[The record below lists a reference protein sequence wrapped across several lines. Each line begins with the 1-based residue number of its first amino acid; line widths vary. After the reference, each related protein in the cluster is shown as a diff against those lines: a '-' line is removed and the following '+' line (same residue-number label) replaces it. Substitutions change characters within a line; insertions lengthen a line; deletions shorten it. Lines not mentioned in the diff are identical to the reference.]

1 MKNIIFYLVFC
12 SFLSLVSC
20 VEKELTPISKS
31 KGKPGVVTNVEVEP
45 LAGGVKLTYLI
56 PKTEDILA
64 VKAVYTLSN
73 GKEVETACSYYDNT
87 LTLLGY
93 YDQKEH
99 TAQLFTVN
107 RAQELSDPVTVRFTP
122 LESPLSKLI
131 KTVQITSDFG
141 GASFTWVNED
151 RAPITF
157 ELFAQDSIGQMLT
170 RSVFIS
176 DTRNAIRT
184 LRGFKSVPWRF
195 AAIASD
201 RFGNH
206 SDSIFPPSILTPLFE
221 ERLDKSKMKL
231 LILNNDVSFSEHQS
245 AGENMLDDDKST
257 VGHTQSNT
265 LPAPFTVDLG
275 VSAYLSRI
283 VIFNR
288 NTWGDGNYYNWGNPK
303 SMTIWVRSEL
313 PSFSGD
319 WNEWT
324 KVMDVQEIKPSG
336 SPGTSYTDED
346 LSYALKGF
354 DFSFPSGM
362 SPVRYVRVVVN
373 STWENT
379 TFTHIAEVDFYGD
392 VLK

>member
-1 MKNIIFYLVFC
+1 MKNVIFYLVFC

-31 KGKPGVVTNVEVEP
+31 KGKPGVVTNVEAEP

-73 GKEVETACSYYDNT
+73 GKEAETVCSYYDNS

-99 TAQLFTVN
+99 TARLFTVN

-131 KTVQITSDFG
+131 KTVHITSDFG

-176 DTRNAIRT
+176 DTRNAVRT

-201 RFGNH
+201 RFGNR
-206 SDSIFPPSILTPLFE
+206 SDSIFPPSIITPLFE

-231 LILNNDVSFSEHQS
+231 IILNNDVSFSEHQS

-265 LPAPFTVDLG
+265 LPAPFTIDLG
-275 VSAYLSRI
+275 VTAYLSRI

-303 SMTIWVRSEL
+303 TMTIWVRSDL

-336 SPGTSYTDED
+336 SPGTNYTDED